1 MASKNP
7 PRANVC
13 IVGAGASGATAAK
26 VLTEA
31 GVDVVMLD
39 RGPWKRDGEFSGDEL
54 ANVSRHFL
62 TQDPLLDPRTLRGSD
77 DEEAAPQVFIPI
89 PQMVGGG
96 TAHWTGW
103 CLRMLESDFTPRS
116 LHGDIPGASLA
127 DWPITYEELE
137 PYYDRVEW
145 SLGVAGIAGANRF
158 EAPRSRDYPM
168 PPIPNTRYAKA
179 FHDGCKALGYNSF
192 PTPMAMLSQP
202 YNGRATSVQSAFV
215 QQFGDPSGTS
225 STILTTYIPD
235 AIATG
240 KLDLRPDCRVRE
252 ITVDKQGRAK
262 SVIYEDEHGDTVEQD
277 ADVILL
283 ACGAIESARLLLLSK
298 STLFP
303 DGLANSSGLVGR
315 NLTLHEYTAAVG
327 VFDDAHEPI
336 YGWAGGGYISGS
348 TYEFYETDTDRGFIS
363 GGHVAA
369 SGLGI
374 PLPINFALPDRP
386 AWGQRAKD
394 LDRQYFNRSMAV
406 GIVIHDLPQERNR
419 VELDDRVT
427 DSAGL
432 PVARITHTPHPND
445 LAQGQWIVDRNAEI
459 LEAAG
464 ASQVWRRYVERFTG
478 NAHQHGTCR
487 MGDDAD
493 GSVLNKWCQAHDVN
507 NLFVIDSSPF
517 PTSTGSNPTLTIMAN
532 AWRVA
537 DHILNAT
544 ESVASRRQGPL

>member
-1 MASKNP
+1 MGTDNQ
-7 PRANVC
+7 REVDVC

-39 RGPWKRDGEFSGDEL
+39 RGPWMRDGDFSGDEL

-77 DEEAAPQVFIPI
+77 EEPGTPQVFIPI

-103 CLRMLESDFTPRS
+103 CLRMLESDFSPRS
-116 LHGDIPGASLA
+116 LHGDVPGASLA
-127 DWPITYEELE
+127 DWPITYDELE
-137 PYYDRVEW
+137 PYYDRVER
-145 SLGVAGIAGANRF
+145 SLGVAGRAGANRF

-168 PPIPNTRYAKA
+168 PPIADTRYARA
-179 FHDGCKALGYNSF
+179 FHDGCAALGYNTF
-192 PTPMAMLSQP
+192 PTPRARLSRP
-202 YNGRATSVQSAFV
+202 YNGRPTSVQSAFV
-215 QQFGDPSGTS
+215 QQHGDPSGTS
-225 STILTTYIPD
+225 STILTTYVPD
-235 AIATG
+235 AVSTG
-240 KLDLRPDCRVRE
+240 RLDLRPNCRVRE
-252 ITVDKQGRAK
+252 IAVDPRGRAT
-262 SVIYEDEHGDTVEQD
+262 SVIYDDERGQTVEQR
-277 ADVILL
+277 AKLVLV
-283 ACGAIESARLLLLSK
+283 ACGAIESARLLLMSK
-298 STLFP
+298 SSLFP

-327 VFDDAHEPI
+327 VFPDEHEPL

-348 TYEFYETDTDRGFIS
+348 TYEFYETDPDRGFIS

-369 SGLGI
+369 SGVGI
-374 PLPINFALPDRP
+374 PLPINFTLPEKP
-386 AWGQRAKD
+386 AWGQEAKD

-406 GIVIHDLPQERNR
+406 GIVVHDLPQERNR
-419 VELDDRVT
+419 VELDDSVT

-432 PVARITHTPHPND
+432 PVARITHMPHEND
-445 LAQGQWIVDRNAEI
+445 LAQARWIVDRNAEI

-487 MGDDAD
+487 MGDDP
-493 GSVLNKWCQAHDVN
+493 GRSVLNKYCQAHDVE
-507 NLFVIDSSPF
+507 NLFVVDSSPF

-537 DHILNAT
+537 DHILT
-544 ESVASRRQGPL
+544 ETRDLAARRRVPA

>member
-1 MASKNP
+1 MPKHNP
-7 PRANVC
+7 RRADVC

-39 RGPWKRDGEFSGDEL
+39 RGPWKRDGDFSGDEL
-54 ANVSRHFL
+54 ANVNRHFL
-62 TQDPLLDPRTLRGSD
+62 TQDPLLDPRTLRGSE
-77 DEEAAPQVFIPI
+77 DEEATPQVFIPI

-103 CLRMLESDFTPRS
+103 CLRMLQSDFTPRS
-116 LHGDIPGASLA
+116 LHGDVPGTSLA
-127 DWPITYEELE
+127 DWPISYSELE

-145 SLGVAGIAGANRF
+145 SMGVAGRAGANRF
-158 EAPRSRDYPM
+158 EAPRRRDYPM
-168 PPIPNTRYAKA
+168 PPIPNTRYAQA

-192 PTPMAMLSQP
+192 PTPTAMLSQP
-202 YNGRATSVQSAFV
+202 YHGRDTSVQSAFV
-215 QQFGDPSGTS
+215 QQHGDPSGTS
-225 STILTTYIPD
+225 STILTTFIPD
-235 AIATG
+235 AVATG
-240 KLDLRPDCRVRE
+240 RLDLRPDCRVRE
-252 ITVDKQGRAK
+252 IAVDKKGRATA
-262 SVIYEDEHGDTVEQD
+262 VLYEDENDELVEQT
-277 ADVILL
+277 ADVILV

-298 STLFP
+298 SNLFP

-327 VFDDAHEPI
+327 VFDEEHEPI

-348 TYEFYETDTDRGFIS
+348 TYEFYETDADRGFIS

-369 SGLGI
+369 SGVGI
-374 PLPINFALPDRP
+374 PLPINFTLPEKP
-386 AWGQRAKD
+386 GWGQAAKD

-406 GIVIHDLPQERNR
+406 GIVVHDLPQEQNR
-419 VELDDRVT
+419 VELDDRIT
-427 DSAGL
+427 DIRGL

-445 LAQGQWIVDRNAEI
+445 LAQAQWIVDRNAEI

-464 ASQVWRRYVERFTG
+464 ASQVWRRYIERFTG

-487 MGDDAD
+487 MGNDPDR
-493 GSVLNKWCQAHDVN
+493 SVLNKWCQAHDID

-537 DHILNAT
+537 DHIVT
-544 ESVASRRQGPL
+544 ESQNLAARERVLA